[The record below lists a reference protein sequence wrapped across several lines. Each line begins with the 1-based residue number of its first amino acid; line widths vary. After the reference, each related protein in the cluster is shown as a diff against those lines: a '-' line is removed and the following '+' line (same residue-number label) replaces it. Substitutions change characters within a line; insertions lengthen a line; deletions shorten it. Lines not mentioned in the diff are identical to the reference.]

1 MAQGN
6 LSVADTSLPS
16 PRTRDHR
23 IDVFRGIALVMIFIN
38 HAPQNAF
45 EALTSR
51 NFGFSDAAEGFVLLA
66 GVAAGL
72 AYGDDFRR
80 HDHWRGLARIMRR
93 VWSIYLVQIL
103 ITVVAIGTAAAAA
116 KWFGAPDMMR
126 NHGIWV
132 LVTDPLGFLIGLPL
146 LTHHLGYVDILPLYL
161 VLLLALPALL
171 WAALRWP
178 IPLLIL
184 SLLLWAA
191 AGHWRLNLPTYPVD
205 GGWFLSPFS
214 WQVLFVVGLLSG
226 LATGQAHR
234 FVPRRRWLQWLT
246 GGFVLFSAI
255 WMNWP
260 AFAEVMRS
268 GLAVAHDAGLS
279 QVFTHFD
286 KTHLTAP
293 RLLHV
298 LALGYF
304 LASLPAIRVLAQS
317 RIAAPLALLGR
328 QSLPVFAL
336 GTVLAFAIQTVKTET
351 GQNLLLDS
359 AMIATGLALQLGL
372 AAARQ
377 YWPVTQHRSRD
388 ASA

>member
-1 MAQGN
+1 M
-6 LSVADTSLPS
+6 ADTYPALPG
-16 PRTRDHR
+16 TRDHR

-38 HAPQNAF
+38 HAPHNAF

-80 HDHWRGLARIMRR
+80 HDYWGGLARILRR

-103 ITVVAIGTAAAAA
+103 ITVVAIGIAAAAA
-116 KWFGAPDMMR
+116 KWFGAHEMMR
-126 NHGIWV
+126 KHGIWV
-132 LVTDPLGFLIGLPL
+132 LVTDPLGFVIGIPL
-146 LTHHLGYVDILPLYL
+146 MSHHLGYVDILPLYL
-161 VLLLALPALL
+161 VLLLALPLLL

-178 IPLLIL
+178 VALLII

-191 AGHWRLNLPTYPVD
+191 AGHWRLNLPKYPIE

-214 WQVLFVVGLLSG
+214 WQVIFVIGLLSG
-226 LATGQAHR
+226 LASKQGRQ
-234 FVPRRRWLQWLT
+234 FLPQRRWMQWLS
-246 GGFVLFSAI
+246 GGFVLFSAL

-260 AFAEVMRS
+260 AFGELMRS
-268 GLAVAHDAGLS
+268 GMAAADDAGLS
-279 QVFTHFD
+279 RVLTQFN
-286 KTHLTAP
+286 KTYLTAP
-293 RLLHV
+293 RLLHI
-298 LALGYF
+298 LALAYF
-304 LASLPAIRVLAQS
+304 LASLPFLRLWAKS
-317 RIAAPLALLGR
+317 RLAAPFALLGR

-359 AMIATGLALQLGL
+359 AMIGTGLALQLAL

-377 YWPVTQHRSRD
+377 YWPVTKPRGRA